1 MKNQTDEKLKHKIK
15 IGVMGS
21 ASGPTLDM
29 PEVIEHCR
37 ELGREIARKDCILI
51 NGACPGLPD
60 YAAEGAKEEGG
71 FVFGVSP
78 AFSEME
84 HIREYKS
91 PLDNID
97 FVLYSGLG
105 FMERDIINTRAS
117 DAIIT
122 LGGGIGTVNEFT
134 VAYEEGRVIG
144 VLTDSGGF
152 SNHFAKMIENCDRE
166 VSPNIAFDSDPIK
179 LVNKVLKLIKK
190 YPNPAHE
197 DARVKDHHGEARG

>member
-1 MKNQTDEKLKHKIK
+1 MQKTAQKLK

-21 ASGPTLDM
+21 ASGPTLQM
-29 PEVIEHCR
+29 PEVIQKCQEI
-37 ELGREIARKDCILI
+37 GREIARQDCILI

-60 YAAEGAKEEGG
+60 EAAKGAKEVGG

-78 AFSEME
+78 AFSEAE
-84 HIREYKS
+84 HTQEYKS
-91 PLDNID
+91 PHEHLDI
-97 FVLYSGLG
+97 VLYSGLG
-105 FMERDIINTRAS
+105 FMERDIINIRAS

-144 VLTDSGGF
+144 ILTESGGF
-152 SNHFAKMIENCDRE
+152 SDHFKNLVLNCDRE
-166 VSPNIAFDSDPIK
+166 ITPNMTFNSDPIA
-179 LVNKVLKLIKK
+179 LVHEVLELIKK

-197 DARVKDHHGEARG
+197 DARVKDHNSEARG